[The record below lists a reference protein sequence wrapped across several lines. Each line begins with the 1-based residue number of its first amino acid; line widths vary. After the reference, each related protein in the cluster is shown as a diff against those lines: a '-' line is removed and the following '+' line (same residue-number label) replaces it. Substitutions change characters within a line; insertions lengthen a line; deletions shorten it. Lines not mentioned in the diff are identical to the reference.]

1 MTVFLQTRGNNIL
14 VTHPEH
20 ETEEK
25 SKPAYSEEESHNA
38 CLPFMLWLLLF
49 LILGCALAASLLAAN

>member
-1 MTVFLQTRGNNIL
+1 M
-14 VTHPEH
+14 THPEH